1 MDDLFHS
8 APERANFEGKKVT
21 SDTHFNNKKIFKE
34 TVMLIDPEGETPSLR
49 RQTRPCSGR
58 PGYF

>member
-34 TVMLIDPEGETPSLR
+34 TVMLII
-49 RQTRPCSGR
+49 CSKIFR
-58 PGYF
+58 IKLL